1 MLNCSQ
7 KPRISD
13 AVKAPACR
21 QNGGVT
27 VGYSIP
33 VAMDAQLVA
42 LAARRG
48 VTVADLVRHAVGLL
62 IAKPRRAD

>member
-1 MLNCSQ
+1 
-7 KPRISD
+7 
-13 AVKAPACR
+13 
-21 QNGGVT
+21 
-27 VGYSIP
+27 
-33 VAMDAQLVA
+33 MDAQLVA